1 VNSECSNRDAGHGRA
16 YQLTFP
22 PTEPTCQE
30 AAEQVDLRK
39 LVKANGARRKSEH
52 AAEMARKYW
61 RRPSIQAR
69 KAAERAAP

>member
-1 VNSECSNRDAGHGRA
+1 MSRDTNHGA
-16 YQLTFP
+16 IYQLTFP
-22 PTEPTCQE
+22 PAEPTCRE
-30 AAEQVDLRK
+30 AAEQVGLRR